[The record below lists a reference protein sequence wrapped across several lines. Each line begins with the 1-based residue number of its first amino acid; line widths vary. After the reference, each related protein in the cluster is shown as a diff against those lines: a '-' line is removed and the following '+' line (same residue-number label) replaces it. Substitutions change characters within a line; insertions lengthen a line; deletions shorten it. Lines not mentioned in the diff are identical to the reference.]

1 MKIEER
7 EERGGRNRWR
17 FTRSRR
23 RGRVVEM
30 AGGTDG
36 LNEVLLVYRKI
47 KRIRRELLAY
57 YSFNRS

>member
-17 FTRSRR
+17 FTRS